1 MKKLGFKDAL
11 PVMAGYFPIAMAY
24 GILAKSAGI
33 SMTDG
38 VMFSVFLYAGAAQFM
53 TASMLGAGISG
64 ISIILAVFFMN
75 FRHFIMSASVR
86 ARLTKTNRKYFP
98 VIGFFLTDES
108 YSVVSLKKD
117 IDDPGYLITLELS
130 AYSAWVAGTAAGYL
144 FGMFIPAIIT
154 DSMGIALYALFIAL
168 LIPAGKQSKVALV
181 VALLAGGLNTLL
193 IRYTCLEQSGS
204 FILTVLS
211 VASLAT
217 LVKKK
222 IQTKKGN
229 NSYES

>member
-86 ARLTKTNRKYFP
+86 ARLTKTDRKYYP
-98 VIGFFLTDES
+98 IIGFFLTDES

-117 IDDPGYLITLELS
+117 IDDAGYLITLELS
-130 AYSAWVAGTAAGYL
+130 AYAAWVAGTAAGYL

-154 DSMGIALYALFIAL
+154 DSMGIALYALFVAL
-168 LIPAGKQSKVALV
+168 LIPAGKQAKSALV
-181 VALLAGGLNTLL
+181 VALIAGGFNTLL
-193 IRYTCLEQSGS
+193 IHCTSLEQSGS

-211 VASLAT
+211 VAAT
-217 LVKKK
+217 GTVIKRKFPINK
-222 IQTKKGN
+222 EDKP
-229 NSYES
+229 YEL